1 MSLNKLTN
9 PLIGKS
15 IKLNIGC
22 SSMVCEDMVCNKIM
36 MPAGADIDSHDL
48 LVNNDL
54 TVLGDAVLAGNN
66 YSTSDLGQPNYS
78 LHTDGEGNT
87 FWSPDDTGSGDI
99 TFNGSNPTIAG
110 QLLKLSSIDGS
121 TAQQSLIIDDGVNL
135 NINNQ
140 NITNVNLVDGVN
152 LTTLNNQVSTNSGN
166 ITTLQNTTTKYN
178 DIAPTIAGQLVVFN
192 SVDGL
197 LVKQDGAILT
207 PTELQLG
214 IKNIQ
219 CASGNFSGSILT
231 DEIKSNVNSNIKIEN
246 CIIEDEKVNCDLI
259 LERTLN
265 NGVNIEGVL
274 HKDGLVEGINLTTL
288 NNQVSTNSGSIGTLS
303 SNKLD
308 KIGTDNLQITNSTPE
323 INLIDTVSI
332 GGSNGV
338 LKFTDSTIATIA
350 MISAPSGKLTLDGNG
365 IDMLDSVDMKTNA
378 ITNSSHLITNDYI
391 QTYGFANIATQIQA
405 DVIVERPFG
414 PLNGVSIEG
423 IISKNNQISNA
434 NGAQFNSV
442 GALAANSGLKVMNFN
457 GVMAVNDTFNNPKK
471 IILEND
477 PSLNIRSEVFQVLS
491 TGNDAFNIKAASTS
505 ILLITNAS
513 GQEQMRIIN
522 NAAIILPYNLSATG
536 HSFLE
541 GGLTVGA
548 DPNQYDMPTV
558 RGTNGQY
565 LQTNGIGGS
574 SWASIPQKSYGYFGF
589 TTVSQTTTPISV
601 IGTFEQIVGIKTAP
615 RVNGFT
621 FDGFKLTYTGLVGG
635 YFSINSNI
643 SWKITSGVARV
654 AEMSV
659 NDAARITEMAVFK
672 NDVVVPSSTI
682 QGALDATSA
691 YPRES
696 ATSCI
701 EFLSTNDYVELKV
714 ANIVSTNDIDI
725 IAYNFTITEI

>member
-9 PLIGKS
+9 PVIGKS

-36 MPAGADIDSHDL
+36 MPAGADIDAHD
-48 LVNNDL
+48 VKINNDL
-54 TVLGDAVLAGNN
+54 TVLGNAVLAGNN
-66 YSTSDLGQPNYS
+66 YSTADLGQPNYS
-78 LHTDGEGNT
+78 LHTDGSGNT

-99 TFNGSNPTIAG
+99 TFDGSTPTIAG
-110 QLLKLSSIDGS
+110 QLVKLSSIDGS

-152 LTTLNNQVSTNSGN
+152 LATLNNQVSTNSGN
-166 ITTLQNTTTKYN
+166 ITTLQNATTKYN
-178 DIAPTIAGQLVVFN
+178 GIAPTIAGQLVVFN

-219 CASGNFSGSILT
+219 CASGNFSGSIST
-231 DEIKSNVNSNIKIEN
+231 DEIKSNANPSIKIEN

-274 HKDGLVEGINLTTL
+274 HKDGLVEGVNISTL
-288 NNQVSTNSGSIGTLS
+288 NGQVSANSGNIGTLG

-423 IISKNNQISNA
+423 IISKDNQISNA

-442 GALAANSGLKVMNFN
+442 GALASTSGLKVMNFN
-457 GVMAVNDTFNNPKK
+457 GVMSVNDTLNNPKK

-477 PSLNIRSEVFQVLS
+477 PSLNIRSDVFQVLS
-491 TGNDAFNIKAASTS
+491 TGSDAFNITAASTS
-505 ILLITNAS
+505 ILLITNAAS
-513 GQEQMRIIN
+513 QEQMRIVD
-522 NAAIILPYNLSATG
+522 NAVMILPYNLLANG
-536 HSFLE
+536 QSFLE
-541 GGLTVGA
+541 GGLTVNA
-548 DPNQYDMPTV
+548 TTNSYALPTI
-558 RGTNGQY
+558 RGTNGQV
-565 LQTNGIGGS
+565 LQTNGIGSS
-574 SWASIPQKSYGYFGF
+574 SWVSIPSLTTPSYINIGLNANITPTVVVQNIWTSILGSILSNGIVNDFSSSGQVMTYNGSTTKVFKASIALTWDVDDDKTDDIAVALFKNGNILSLSEMHNSVKWEIQACSTNVLLSLS
-589 TTVSQTTTPISV
+589 TTDIIEVKV
-601 IGTFEQIVGIKTAP
+601 K
-615 RVNGFT
+615 N
-621 FDGFKLTYTGLVGG
+621 LVGNK
-635 YFSINSNI
+635 SI
-643 SWKITSGVARV
+643 KV
-654 AEMSV
+654 EYMSV
-659 NDAARITEMAVFK
+659 VISEV
-672 NDVVVPSSTI
+672 
-682 QGALDATSA
+682 
-691 YPRES
+691 
-696 ATSCI
+696 
-701 EFLSTNDYVELKV
+701 
-714 ANIVSTNDIDI
+714 
-725 IAYNFTITEI
+725 